1 MARTYRLRGV
11 PLSWDANRVRAFL
24 AENCRTE
31 PPRVDSL
38 AREVHGRSQSAT
50 VSFQHIAIPSSRQ
63 IQIPIADQL
72 ARPQVITIDDDFYG
86 ITTLYRPPPQNHKL
100 E

>member
-24 AENCRTE
+24 TENYLTE
-31 PPRVDSL
+31 PQCVYSL
-38 AREVHGRSQSAT
+38 AREVHGRSKSAT
-50 VSFQHIAIPSSRQ
+50 VSFQDIVSPSSLQ
-63 IQIPIADQL
+63 VPISTADQL

-86 ITTLYRPPPQNHKL
+86 ITTLYRPPSQNHKV